1 MSGTRVTLGEYV
13 GWYREVA
20 VFSIDTESLW
30 TAKGPLKPANSGPI
44 VVTDW
49 ECKQMMMAAAQIQQQ
64 QKQ

>member
-1 MSGTRVTLGEYV
+1 
-13 GWYREVA
+13 VA